1 MTKDIL
7 SEYADPYLP
16 RSVQLRRL
24 QRVMERELTPWQR
37 EVLRA
42 IYLEGRT
49 QSQLA
54 RERGVNCS
62 TICRRCTARRPD
74 YGAICAIDEASL
86 WGDV

>member
-1 MTKDIL
+1 MTKNIL

-16 RSVQLRRL
+16 PSVQLRRL

-62 TICRRCTARRPD
+62 TICRTLHRAEARLRR
-74 YGAICAIDEASL
+74 YL
-86 WGDV
+86 RY